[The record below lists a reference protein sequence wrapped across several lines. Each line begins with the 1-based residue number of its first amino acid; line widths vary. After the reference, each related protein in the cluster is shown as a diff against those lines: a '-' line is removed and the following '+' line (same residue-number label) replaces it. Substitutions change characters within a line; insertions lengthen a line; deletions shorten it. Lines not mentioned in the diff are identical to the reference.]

1 MDYQQ
6 QQHPNRYMRPPQPP
20 PPPLPQPAAD
30 PLHYHHQRPS
40 LPPPPPPQAPWYS
53 NQFHYHPPP
62 LHLRCNIGRPCLHL
76 LILIPTTSLF
86 LIPPVFLRCR
96 SLILTLRK
104 TISSLLLILSLHL
117 RLRLRL
123 SRKSILLLT
132 LRPIRNGG
140 IQVGASNNP
149 GISLPITMWKIGLL
163 GQERGQLRKKILW
176 RITMCSIKISILN
189 RWSLIIMIFSNSNLM
204 HLAINSFQFQQ
215 QHNRHHCV
223 YAQETASFNSGQSSY
238 VSDGHVAYNIGGGIS
253 AAAPTTSPSVHQQEV
268 PSSYSSVTGNEET
281 ADHNERMYNSSP
293 LPISSFLEGQ
303 YPVQSS
309 LPATGRSISPYRTL
323 HRAARALISWLTL
336 NYQHFISGTIKS
348 ISPVAPVP
356 SINSWTPVVPT
367 GALYAPIPPGLPSGT
382 QHDPSM
388 AIHSAGPPAP
398 PFGGFPGS
406 SFQPPIPTAGAPYG
420 MGAEATLLPSAFPID
435 AFGTSNMSER
445 PKKASVPNWLK
456 EEIIKNA
463 SVITRTSLEHPK
475 EQTQSVDEEVID
487 KSIEKVDHA
496 DSKSIDSSKS
506 TEEEDDDEDDAEVA
520 RTAAINQEIKR
531 VLTEVLLKVTEELFD
546 EIATKVL
553 NEDNLPHE
561 STNNSQAVP
570 SSKASAK
577 ILIPIKENESETEDV
592 SEKSSSSAPGNVLGL
607 VNYASDEDD
616 DDEIQSSGIINS
628 RQNDTVEQSSVP
640 KHMYNARGS
649 SELELGSNN
658 RGQKTSDTVL
668 SQTNLIESKKEVKS
682 NVSEMTECAYSGKGF
697 SGTTG
702 ADNDLDGGK
711 TLDDIN
717 KVESKVT
724 FEGNVP
730 MQSEQHGDN
739 VVAKKSKVDVSFI
752 RDSNMKTDQ
761 NIQLENRSH
770 SAKAS
775 LKDAEHRSRVDERG
789 DDYHKRLDEKHLRR
803 EKADDRN
810 GSRHRKE
817 QDDKNGEKAKQ
828 SDSRKRSSHLDVKED
843 KKEKFQRTS
852 SKVDTSGKREQ
863 AKDKGEDR
871 PRPKSTSDLSRHK
884 RQRSSSIDSRGG
896 NSKDNGSNDGSSDD
910 SKRKTYLRRRES
922 SPSPVRSRRR
932 QVSRSPHSKHSQRRH
947 SPYSSLEPSRY
958 VALLSIR
965 LRLS

>member
-62 LHLRCNIGRPCLHL
+62 SPPPPQHWAPPPPPPPSHSDHLALPHPSGFP
-76 LILIPTTSLF
+76 
-86 LIPPVFLRCR
+86 
-96 SLILTLRK
+96 
-104 TISSLLLILSLHL
+104 
-117 RLRLRL
+117 
-123 SRKSILLLT
+123 
-132 LRPIRNGG
+132 
-140 IQVGASNNP
+140 
-149 GISLPITMWKIGLL
+149 SLPQPHSYPPQNHQFAPPHPQPPPPPPPLSQVHPPPYPPANQEWGNPSW
-163 GQERGQLRKKILW
+163 GQQQSWDFSANNNVEDWAARARAWAASKKDSMEDHHVQYQDQYSQPLE
-176 RITMCSIKISILN
+176 S
-189 RWSLIIMIFSNSNLM
+189 
-204 HLAINSFQFQQ
+204 HYHDFQQ
-215 QHNRHHCV
+215 QQFNASGYQQFPVSAAAQPPPLV

-253 AAAPTTSPSVHQQEV
+253 ATAPTTSPSVHQQEV

-293 LPISSFLEGQ
+293 LPISSVLEGQ

-309 LPATGRSISPYRTL
+309 LPATG
-323 HRAARALISWLTL
+323 
-336 NYQHFISGTIKS
+336 TIKS
-348 ISPVAPVP
+348 ISPVAPAP

-406 SFQPPIPTAGAPYG
+406 SFQPTIPTAGAPYG

-561 STNNSQAVP
+561 MELSSDHKAPTTPQAVP

-616 DDEIQSSGIINS
+616 DDEIQSSGVINS

-711 TLDDIN
+711 TLGDIN
-717 KVESKVT
+717 KVESKVP
-724 FEGNVP
+724 FEEMSQCNLNS
-730 MQSEQHGDN
+730 METMS
-739 VVAKKSKVDVSFI
+739 
-752 RDSNMKTDQ
+752 
-761 NIQLENRSH
+761 
-770 SAKAS
+770 
-775 LKDAEHRSRVDERG
+775 
-789 DDYHKRLDEKHLRR
+789 
-803 EKADDRN
+803 
-810 GSRHRKE
+810 
-817 QDDKNGEKAKQ
+817 
-828 SDSRKRSSHLDVKED
+828 KRSSHLDVKED

-958 VALLSIR
+958 GRRSR
-965 LRLS
+965 SKSP